1 MVQYLPM
8 HLPVSLRYRQ
18 FRLLWLGLMISVAG
32 SEMQTWALL
41 WHVRTL
47 SKLPIALGA
56 IGLARVAPILVFSL
70 FGGLLADSK
79 NRRGVL
85 FFTQAAMAAASL
97 ALALLTFTNRIR
109 LWEMYLLTALSAV
122 ALAFDGPAR
131 NAVIANLVPPMHLPN
146 AFSLIS
152 MARKTGAICGPALSG
167 LVIAT
172 LGQGYTYLLNSVS
185 FAAVILALVLMG
197 DIPQAQSRVTL
208 KVFDFGAIWEGIQF
222 VRGSPMV
229 LATMLLDFFATFF
242 ASANALLP
250 IYVVDI
256 YQAGGIAYGWLSA
269 AQAMGATLAAVVISQ
284 MKEIH
289 GQGRLLLISVFIF
302 GLATVAFGLSRTV
315 AVGMIALIAVGAS
328 DAVSTILRN
337 TIRQMQTPDILR
349 GRMVGINQMFYLGGP
364 QLGELE
370 AGALAQVAGAPI
382 AVVTGGI
389 ATLGVVAWAALR
401 WPALAKYHGSEP
413 TPEPVINEVRLS

>member
-1 MVQYLPM
+1 M

>member
-1 MVQYLPM
+1 
-8 HLPVSLRYRQ
+8 
-18 FRLLWLGLMISVAG
+18 MISVAG